1 MFGAHNYSI
10 IFACLS
16 KSQSEKLIGNV
27 NEDKLPF
34 NFSTYRRRILAL
46 SGELHVDA
54 VAADDGDGPE
64 DAARSAG
71 GKEGS
76 FAHVR
81 RQKHRKE
88 SRRNIQPSI
97 AGSGVEMIK

>member
-1 MFGAHNYSI
+1 MQTPLKLCSNNIMFVAHNYSI

-16 KSQSEKLIGNV
+16 KSQSGKKIWNV

-54 VAADDGDGPE
+54 VAADD
-64 DAARSAG
+64 
-71 GKEGS
+71 
-76 FAHVR
+76 
-81 RQKHRKE
+81 
-88 SRRNIQPSI
+88 RNSP
-97 AGSGVEMIK
+97 

>member
-54 VAADDGDGPE
+54 IAADDADRPE
-64 DAARSAG
+64 DAANAAG
-71 GKEGS
+71 GEEGS
-76 FAHVR
+76 LAHVGC
-81 RQKHRKE
+81 QEHTE
-88 SRRNIQPSI
+88 EN
-97 AGSGVEMIK
+97 AAHYTGLA